1 VSETAS
7 PSAVWWI
14 APLAVLAFPLFWLL
28 VCFLIARLG
37 GWAGAAKTSAAR
49 HRPEGTHFSGLS
61 LQIAPATSYG
71 GCVSATFSRDGL
83 WLAPIWLFR
92 FGHRPLLIPWDRIGP
107 LSEQRIFWFRQTYL
121 PIESGHRPLRLG
133 LSRKAERWLSGED
146 HSGTWRPKLP
156 ERETPEDRSVG
167 SRARQTHS

>member
-1 VSETAS
+1 MNDTAS
-7 PSAVWWI
+7 PSVAWWL
-14 APLAVLAFPLFWLL
+14 APLAVLGFPLFWLF

-37 GWAGAAKTSAAR
+37 GWAGVAKALAAR

-92 FGHRPLLIPWDRIGP
+92 FGHRPLLVPWDRVGP
-107 LSEQRIFWFRQTYL
+107 PAQQRILWFRQTYL
-121 PIESGHRPLRLG
+121 PIQSGRRPLRLG
-133 LSRKAERWLSGED
+133 LSRKAERWLRGED
-146 HSGTWRPKLP
+146 HSGTWRPRLI
-156 ERETPEDRSVG
+156 EREPAGAR
-167 SRARQTHS
+167 RAGK